1 MALAEVAELKSPVK
15 SWVPSKKQLLI
26 GGKWVDA
33 KSGKTFDVENPATG
47 DIVAQVADGRKEDID
62 EAVKAARKAFESGPW
77 KEMSASERGKLVW
90 KIGLRRVVSVWA
102 VGRRM
107 WCCKGVCVCSLFWIV
122 NNPAVCPR

>member
-47 DIVAQVADGRKEDID
+47 DIVAQVADGKKEDID

-77 KEMSASERGKLVW
+77 KDMSASERGKLVW
-90 KIGLRRVVSVWA
+90 KIGDLILKYA
-102 VGRRM
+102 DE
-107 WCCKGVCVCSLFWIV
+107 L
-122 NNPAVCPR
+122 AELE